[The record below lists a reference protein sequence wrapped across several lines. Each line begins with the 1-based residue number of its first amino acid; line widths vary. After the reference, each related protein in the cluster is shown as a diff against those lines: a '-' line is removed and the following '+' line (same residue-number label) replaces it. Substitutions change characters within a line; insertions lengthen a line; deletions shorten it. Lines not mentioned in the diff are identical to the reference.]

1 MKIATAPIEIYRQAS
16 AIASKK
22 ADDAAQNLPGS
33 RGAAASRSL
42 TLPSANPPEVAQVTV
57 PKGPSLLN
65 GALSS
70 DEKQLLVKYFA
81 RFGDTVEA
89 PPTYSPVARPAV
101 AYLTGQKVDV
111 RG

>member
-1 MKIATAPIEIYRQAS
+1 MKIATVQIHIYRQAS
-16 AIASKK
+16 TIASKR
-22 ADDAAQNLPGS
+22 ADDAAQNLPGTRS
-33 RGAAASRSL
+33 AASRSV
-42 TLPSANPPEVAQVTV
+42 TLPSANPAEAASVTV
-57 PKGPSLLN
+57 PKGPSLLS

-70 DEKQLLVKYFA
+70 EEKELLVRYFA

-89 PPTYSPVARPAV
+89 APTYSPVARPAV